1 MCYYQVSVMLSH
13 EIVQILICIPQAGVG
28 KLNSQDVY
36 LMSIIYDI
44 LFYSRYLLQ
53 AWSYLAY
60 VLLAREDSRRSY
72 SLVRNLSIIP

>member
-36 LMSIIYDI
+36 LIPIIYDI
-44 LFYSRYLLQ
+44 LF
-53 AWSYLAY
+53 
-60 VLLAREDSRRSY
+60 
-72 SLVRNLSIIP
+72 